1 MDVEL
6 QHLAVGC
13 ELVADVARNF
23 CDVCLKVTG
32 ASMMPAVWPGDVLH
46 IRRSALA
53 ELQPR
58 QILLYRCDR
67 RLIAHRIVRID
78 GDRLI
83 TRGDALQCED
93 PPVREADIVG
103 QVICIVRNGRQINAK
118 QSFRLRVGSA
128 ILRRS
133 VFCLRITL
141 CLGRLMRRAGT
152 AELSW
157 SS

>member
-1 MDVEL
+1 
-6 QHLAVGC
+6 VGC

-23 CDVCLKVTG
+23 SGVCLRVTG

-46 IRRSALA
+46 VHRSGLA
-53 ELQPR
+53 ELHPG
-58 QILLYRCDR
+58 QIVLYRRDG
-67 RLIAHRIVRID
+67 RLTAHRIVRID

-83 TRGDALQCED
+83 TRGDALQYED
-93 PPVREADIVG
+93 PPISAADVVG
-103 QVICIVRNGRQINAK
+103 RVIYMVRNGRLIYPR

-133 VFCLRITL
+133 VFCVWITL
-141 CLGRLMRRAGT
+141 CLVRLMRRAGSR
-152 AELSW
+152 ELSW